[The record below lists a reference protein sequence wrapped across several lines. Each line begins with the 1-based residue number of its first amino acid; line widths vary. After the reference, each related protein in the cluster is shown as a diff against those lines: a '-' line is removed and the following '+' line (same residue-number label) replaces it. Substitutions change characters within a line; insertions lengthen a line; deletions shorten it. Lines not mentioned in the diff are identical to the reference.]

1 MDLREVIAS
10 AKLKQ
15 FPEECNPVT
24 LPLIFTL
31 QMLEM
36 SSRLV

>member
-1 MDLREVIAS
+1 MDLCEVVAS
-10 AKLKQ
+10 VKLKQ
-15 FPEECNPVT
+15 FPVECNPVT

-36 SSRLV
+36 LSR